1 MISPHTPV
9 PRTGY
14 DGPMTESRPS
24 LTGEELYT
32 ALRRDMIDSRVQGG
46 TVLQEEEIGRRY
58 GVSRT
63 PVREALQRLH
73 QDKLIGRK
81 GRFYVVASP
90 SHDSIRQI
98 YEFREAIET
107 ASVALCCERADE
119 ALIET
124 MQACLDEQ
132 GEAGHAKQ
140 FYEFERLDT
149 QFHVLI
155 AQGAQNELL
164 RRQLEISYDQI
175 WFSRVGNLVS
185 LPEYSVEET
194 LAGHQR
200 ILDAIRRRDPG
211 VARAEMYTHLRSA
224 ILLSA
229 RSRPQG
235 RTPAAPRTPRKKK
248 PAPTP

>member
-1 MISPHTPV
+1 MIVTP
-9 PRTGY
+9 
-14 DGPMTESRPS
+14 PS
-24 LTGEELYT
+24 SMPDRMSTHAENRSSTFTGEELYA
-32 ALRRDMIDSRVQGG
+32 ALRRDMIDSRVEGG
-46 TVLQEEEIGRRY
+46 TPLQEEDIARRY

-81 GRFYVVASP
+81 GRFYVVVSP
-90 SHDSIRQI
+90 THDSIRQI

-107 ASVALCCERADE
+107 ASVALCCERADA
-119 ALIET
+119 ALIEA
-124 MQACLDEQ
+124 MQDCVNQQAKAAEEQ
-132 GEAGHAKQ
+132 Q
-140 FYEFERLDT
+140 FYEFERLDS

-155 AQGAQNELL
+155 AQGSRNELL
-164 RRQLEISYDQI
+164 QRQLEISYDQI

-185 LPEYSVEET
+185 LRYYSIKET

-229 RSRPQG
+229 RSESN
-235 RTPAAPRTPRKKK
+235 K
-248 PAPTP
+248 APTKRRKRVAEE

>member
-1 MISPHTPV
+1 MIGATCFSHMPDV
-9 PRTGY
+9 
-14 DGPMTESRPS
+14 MTSRPENRPS
-24 LTGEELYT
+24 FTGEELY
-32 ALRRDMIDSRVQGG
+32 AIVRRDIIDSRVEGG
-46 TVLQEEEIGRRY
+46 TALQEEEIARRY

-81 GRFYVVASP
+81 GRFYVVVSP

-107 ASVALCCERADE
+107 ASVALCCDRAE
-119 ALIET
+119 PALIDA
-124 MQACLDEQ
+124 MQDCLNQQALAAANQE
-132 GEAGHAKQ
+132 
-140 FYEFERLDT
+140 FYEFERLDS

-155 AQGAQNELL
+155 AQGSRNELL
-164 RRQLEISYDQI
+164 QRQLEISYDQI

-185 LPEYSVEET
+185 LRHYSIKET

-200 ILDAIRRRDPG
+200 ILDAIRRRDAG

-229 RSRPQG
+229 RSEDG
-235 RTPAAPRTPRKKK
+235 KTPPKPRKSTK
-248 PAPTP
+248 TRS

>member
-1 MISPHTPV
+1 
-9 PRTGY
+9 
-14 DGPMTESRPS
+14 MTDSRPT

-32 ALRRDMIDSRVQGG
+32 ALRRDMIDNRVQGG
-46 TVLQEEEIGRRY
+46 TVLQEEDIGRRY

-73 QDKLIGRK
+73 QDNLIGRK

-90 SHDSIRQI
+90 SHDNIRQI

-107 ASVALCCERADE
+107 ATVALCCERADE
-119 ALIET
+119 VLIKSL
-124 MQACLDEQ
+124 QACLNEQ
-132 GEAGHAKQ
+132 GKAARAKQ

-155 AQGAQNELL
+155 AEGAKNDLL

-185 LPEYSVEET
+185 LPEYSLEET

-229 RSRPQG
+229 RSRPHG
-235 RTPAAPRTPRKKK
+235 RSPAAPRTSRTKK
-248 PAPTP
+248 PAPTS